1 MHAKSYVQTGFQNMR
16 LMSCPKAV
24 LRLVAVQ
31 LATLDPAEVVSCL
44 ATCCNEPVEVKIV
57 PLQECDLKRLAHTI
71 RSERAL
77 VREPQ
82 GAHVRAIRETLEEL
96 DALACTCSAL
106 YEAVWSAPLAA
117 RLQNPADVLRVLCR
131 LGFLGAYR
139 RALQL
144 YDPASQLLPQACDR
158 YGIPRVST
166 RGTLLHAAVL
176 SQSDEMLAAV
186 LADFAE
192 HVNQPDSHGHT
203 PVYLAAV
210 YRRFKGDDQQVS
222 RVSNALQLLLEA
234 RADPD
239 ARSGIVGAAQA
250 RTRCTD
256 HVNPN
261 TALLVACRRCHSAD
275 VRALL
280 KHRADVNNWSLNSA
294 EARTVVSAVVCLH
307 QDVVYDGDKRYID
320 DASER
325 RELLVELLSA
335 RADVDGL
342 VPDEKALGV
351 GRTALQ
357 LAVRDDPSGVL
368 ARALLEA
375 RASVNLSDAY
385 GDSPLHLASM
395 YGHGC
400 SMRALLA
407 ARADP
412 AARDMDGKTPQEL
425 PGWYRMMSDVARS
438 FTNQAE
444 VFPFLGII
452 PVNEVRWGGR

>member
-1 MHAKSYVQTGFQNMR
+1 MALLRSFGSKSREEDRPTAVMLR
-16 LMSCPKAV
+16 CPEAAR
-24 LRLVAVQ
+24 RLVAVQ
-31 LATLDPAEVVSCL
+31 LAMLDPAEVVSCL
-44 ATCCNEPVEVKIV
+44 ATCCSEPVEMEAA
-57 PLQECDLKRLAHTI
+57 PLQGCDLQRVGRTLRNQRK
-71 RSERAL
+71 L
-77 VREPQ
+77 VSEPQ
-82 GAHVRAIRETLEEL
+82 RAHVRVVRATLEEL
-96 DALACTCSAL
+96 DALACTCRVL
-106 YEAVWSAPLAA
+106 YEACWSAPLAA

-158 YGIPRVST
+158 YGIPRIST

-192 HVNQPDSHGHT
+192 HVDQPDSHGHT

-210 YRRFKGDDQQVS
+210 YRRFKGDDRQVS
-222 RVSNALQLLLEA
+222 WVSNALQLLLEA

-239 ARSGIVGAAQA
+239 ARSGSVGAAQA

-256 HVNPN
+256 LVNPN
-261 TALLVACRRCHSAD
+261 TALLVACRRCHFAD

-280 KHRADVNNWSLNSA
+280 KHRADVNNWSRNSD
-294 EARTVVSAVVCLH
+294 EARTVVSSVACLH
-307 QDVVYDGDKRYID
+307 QNVVYDCDNRSID

-342 VPDEKALGV
+342 DPDEKALGV
-351 GRTALQ
+351 GRTALH

-368 ARALLEA
+368 ATALLEA
-375 RASVNLSDAY
+375 RASVNLSDAW
-385 GDSPLHLASM
+385 GDSPLHAASM
-395 YGHGC
+395 YGPFG
-400 SMRALLA
+400 SVRMLLA

-412 AARDMDGKTPQEL
+412 SARDMGGKTPEEL
-425 PGWYRMMSDVARS
+425 PFRYFCAQSD
-438 FTNQAE
+438 
-444 VFPFLGII
+444 
-452 PVNEVRWGGR
+452 